1 MAIQVM
7 NLLFNGTPLTFGSE
21 ATPLVISVDIPTDQ
35 EALNIFYPVGT
46 YYTTMDATFDP
57 NVTFVGTWVKDTDG
71 LVTVATNGA
80 DVGSTGGE
88 ETHAITVNEMPAH
101 THTTRIGSVSPWKSA
116 NAPDQSSITS
126 QWSRA
131 YGNGT
136 IGSYPRC
143 SMYGTAT
150 FSCSKNGDNHNNIM
164 PSKIAIRWH
173 RTA

>member
-7 NLLFNGTPLTFGSE
+7 NLLFNGRPLTFGQE
-21 ATPLVISVDIPTDQ
+21 VTPLVVSFDIPSDQ

-46 YYTTMDATFDP
+46 YYTTMDDTFDP
-57 NVTFVGTWVKDTDG
+57 NVSLIGTWVRDTNG
-71 LVTVATNGA
+71 LVTVATNSS
-80 DVGSTGGE
+80 DVGATGGE
-88 ETHAITVNEMPAH
+88 ERHTITVNEMPAH
-101 THTTRIGSVSPWKSA
+101 THTTRIGSVRPWTASK
-116 NAPDQSSITS
+116 APDQSSLTS
-126 QWSRA
+126 TWSRA

-150 FSCSKNGDNHNNIM
+150 FSCSKSGDDHNNIM

>member
-1 MAIQVM
+1 MSIQKM
-7 NLLFNGTPLTFGSE
+7 NLLFNGRPLTFGSE
-21 ATPLVISVDIPTDQ
+21 VTSIVVSVDIPTDQ

-46 YYTTMDATFDP
+46 YYTTMDDTFDP
-57 NVTFVGTWVKDTDG
+57 NVTFVGTWVKDSDG
-71 LVTVATNGA
+71 RVTVATNGS
-80 DVGSTGGE
+80 DVGTTGGE
-88 ETHAITVNEMPAH
+88 ETHTITTSEMPAH
-101 THTTRIGSVSPWKSA
+101 THTTRIGSVGPWNGSK
-116 NAPDQSSITS
+116 APDQSGITS

-164 PSKIAIRWH
+164 PSKISIRWH